1 MSSRTGLKTKNNRK
15 SVLKSVLHGVGLSFG
30 GGLDPYEEQKVRISF
45 GRFDLD
51 KSHFKSV
58 TWSVIPTRWSNSLM
72 FQQINFSSTVFS
84 DLGTGDSRGGWRTM
98 TERQIQP
105 IFFDCCKGSTTSES
119 CRVRLRWELCR
130 ISCGRFDSCVRTTAQ
145 PWLYTV

>member
-30 GGLDPYEEQKVRISF
+30 GGLDPYEGQKVRISF

-58 TWSVIPTRWSNSLM
+58 T
-72 FQQINFSSTVFS
+72 
-84 DLGTGDSRGGWRTM
+84 
-98 TERQIQP
+98 
-105 IFFDCCKGSTTSES
+105 
-119 CRVRLRWELCR
+119 
-130 ISCGRFDSCVRTTAQ
+130 
-145 PWLYTV
+145 